1 MAQRRIGLI
10 GCGDVSVVHVEAI
23 EAIDGLEL
31 VGVADVD
38 PAARER
44 AAAEL
49 SVPTFAT
56 AEELIEQLS
65 PDAVHVTTPHDQHV
79 GPSLAARGVPPSD
92 LRARPGTTKEIV
104 MNTRKMLPR
113 LGALACF
120 ASRSI
125 AVTRVRTRSSAPVSS
140 TVFSGTASS
149 PKSGSTHSFLV
160 RAGRV

>member
-65 PDAVHVTTPHDQHV
+65 PDAVHVTTQIGRAHV
-79 GPSLAARGVPPSD
+79 
-92 LRARPGTTKEIV
+92 
-104 MNTRKMLPR
+104 
-113 LGALACF
+113 
-120 ASRSI
+120 
-125 AVTRVRTRSSAPVSS
+125 
-140 TVFSGTASS
+140 
-149 PKSGSTHSFLV
+149 
-160 RAGRV
+160 

>member
-1 MAQRRIGLI
+1 TSCSARPGGWCPEPGSAHDGSSCGGPSHSGTPPGASRGNGCRAVTASAHNGTDCSHLSRMPQRSGEEARLMAQRRIGLI

-79 GPSLAARGVPPSD
+79 GPSLAA
-92 LRARPGTTKEIV
+92 LE
-104 MNTRKMLPR
+104 
-113 LGALACF
+113 
-120 ASRSI
+120 
-125 AVTRVRTRSSAPVSS
+125 
-140 TVFSGTASS
+140 
-149 PKSGSTHSFLV
+149 
-160 RAGRV
+160 